1 MEQVKQ
7 QSKRWV
13 LCCALAVCA
22 AAFPGASGATELKS
36 EASRQEPREEAVRS
50 SPLPAGFTS
59 GYVVV
64 QGGVRLHYVR
74 GGSGEPLV
82 LVHGFPQSWYSW
94 RHLLP
99 LLARHFTVI
108 APDLRG
114 AGDSDAPT
122 GGYDKE
128 TLAGDLRGL
137 VKQLNLGRIHLAGHD
152 IGLMVAYAYAAR
164 YPADVRRLALLEAPI
179 PDESFFSFPALTPGG
194 PGPWWFG
201 LFNTP
206 RMPETLLRGR
216 EEAFLREFFAA
227 TGAPESLFPR
237 EELRRYARN
246 LKEPARLAAH
256 LGYFRAFAT
265 DVTALA
271 DERSTPLPMPVLAI
285 GADRSLGSF
294 VPTQAARYATQVKPY
309 VFENTSHWI
318 PEERP
323 EALSRM
329 LVDFFGAH

>member
-7 QSKRWV
+7 QSRRWMLSWAV
-13 LCCALAVCA
+13 ALCA
-22 AAFPGASGATELKS
+22 AVVLPGAASAADGARRHEETERVQS
-36 EASRQEPREEAVRS
+36 
-50 SPLPAGFTS
+50 LPAGFVS
-59 GYVVV
+59 GSVVV

-74 GGSGEPLV
+74 GGQGEPLV
-82 LVHGFPQSWYSW
+82 LVHGFPQSWYAW
-94 RHLLP
+94 RHVLP

-114 AGDSDAPT
+114 AGASDAPA

-137 VKQLNLGRIHLAGHD
+137 VEQLGLGRIHLAGHD
-152 IGLMVAYAYAAR
+152 IGLMVAYAYAAK
-164 YPADVRRLALLEAPI
+164 YPADVKRLALLEAPI

-201 LFNTP
+201 FFNTP
-206 RMPETLLRGR
+206 GMPETLLRGR
-216 EEAFLREFFAA
+216 EEAFLRDFFAA
-227 TGAPESLFPR
+227 TGAPESLFMR

-271 DERSTPLPMPVLAI
+271 EERSRPLPMPVLAI
-285 GADRSLGSF
+285 GADRSLGGF
-294 VPTQAARYATQVKPY
+294 VGTQAARYATQVTPS

-323 EALSRM
+323 EELARL
-329 LVDFFGAH
+329 LVEFFGAP